1 MSTYAIGDIHG
12 CFDELIL
19 LLDRV
24 GFSPGRDTL
33 LLTGDLIN
41 RGPKSLETLR
51 WARRH
56 EGCLRLVLGNHDLHL
71 IATALGVGKGDSR
84 DTIDDILK
92 ASDCP
97 TLIDWLR
104 EMPLLLRVGD
114 FYLVHAGLHPDWSFE
129 VARLRAREA
138 ESILQGRFAADL
150 LRRDV
155 PSGLSLGEGIDRARE
170 SIACL
175 TRLRACD
182 AAGAMN
188 ARFIG
193 PPRDL
198 LPPFRP
204 WFDWPSPRE
213 TDKTIVF
220 GHWAALDVMIRERLI
235 ALDSGCVWNRCL
247 SALRLEDRAL
257 FQQPSKTAAT
267 PVPPEL
273 LEKP

>member
-12 CFDELIL
+12 CFDELRA

-24 GFSPGRDTL
+24 GFTPGRDTL
-33 LLTGDLIN
+33 LLTGDLVN

-92 ASDCP
+92 ARDAAL
-97 TLIDWLR
+97 LIGWLR
-104 EMPLLLRVGD
+104 EMPLLWRMGD
-114 FYLVHAGLHPDWSFE
+114 LYLVHAGLHPNWSFE
-129 VARLRAREA
+129 VAMLRAREA
-138 ESILQGRFAADL
+138 EHILQGRHAADL

-155 PSGLSLGEGIDRARE
+155 PSGHSLGEGVDRARE

-182 AAGAMN
+182 ADGTMN
-188 ARFIG
+188 TRFIG

-198 LPPFRP
+198 TPPFRP
-204 WFDWPSPRE
+204 WFNWPSPRE

-220 GHWAALDVMIRERLI
+220 GHWAALDVMLRERFI
-235 ALDSGCVWNRCL
+235 ALDSGCVWNRAL
-247 SALRLEDRAL
+247 SALCLDNRAL
-257 FQQPSKTAAT
+257 FQQPSQTAAS